1 MKTSPL
7 SVKIAPHIHKRLK
20 LEAERRGVAINALVG
35 WVLGE
40 WASNLERVE
49 RAAKRQHQDLMNLM
63 NGKIDETILASM
75 QEAQAQTSLEEEIA
89 KNDS

>member
-7 SVKIAPHIHKRLK
+7 SVKIAPHIHHRLK
-20 LEAERRGVAINALVG
+20 LESERRGVSINALVG

-49 RAAKRQHQDLMNLM
+49 KSAERQHEDLMKLM
-63 NGKIDETILASM
+63 NGKIDENILSAM
-75 QEAQAQTSLEEEIA
+75 QEIFNQKDIEEEIA
-89 KNDS
+89 TK